1 MDGKN
6 RSKQIAKNTIA
17 LYIRTA
23 ITMIISLFITRV
35 VLDALGKEDYGIF
48 NVVGSIVVTFSFFN
62 TSLQA
67 AIQRFLTFSL
77 GEGNLNKLNNYFS
90 MSIIIVLTFVV
101 IIIFLADTI
110 GLWFLRQ
117 ELNIPDG
124 RLNSACWAFQ
134 FSILTF
140 AVGMMRIPL
149 EALVIAHEKMSFFAY
164 LGLLEQG
171 LRLIFVFLLCFSSID
186 KLVLY
191 SFLLSLTAIIT
202 LIVYYVYCKR
212 RFPYCSFEFLWDRKI
227 FRDIFS
233 FSGWTLW
240 GASASLGTQQ
250 ALVFLLNIFYGV
262 VANAALGIAQHV
274 VNAVNS
280 FVGGFQTAFRP
291 QIVKSYAQNDQSN
304 LHSIIHST
312 SKISF
317 LLIFIPGII
326 IIVNAPYLLQIW
338 LKDVPA
344 YTVSFCRLFIVC
356 CIIDGLTGPYNAAI
370 MASGKIRNYQ
380 IVISIVFCIDIVCIC
395 VMFMLG
401 VGAEYILYSRI
412 ATRGL
417 LNMYVGLLFLKK
429 QIMFD
434 VFYYFKKVLKPV
446 LIYLVSL
453 IPVIVV
459 IHYFLSDILLLA
471 ISLIIV
477 IGFGSML
484 GYAILLDDREK
495 SLLKNVLF
503 AKFCN
508 S

>member
-1 MDGKN
+1 MNGTN

-23 ITMIISLFITRV
+23 ITMMISLYITRV
-35 VLDALGKEDYGIF
+35 VLDTLGKEDYGIY

-90 MSIIIVLTFVV
+90 MSIMIVLTFVV

-110 GLWFLRQ
+110 GLYFLRQ
-117 ELNIPDG
+117 ELNIPDS
-124 RLNSACWAFQ
+124 RLDSACWAFQ
-134 FSILTF
+134 FTILTF

-149 EALVIAHEKMSFFAY
+149 EALVIAHERMSFFAY
-164 LGLLEQG
+164 LGMLEQG
-171 LRLIFVFLLCFSSID
+171 LRLIFVFILCFSCID

-191 SFLLSLTAIIT
+191 SFLLSITAIIT
-202 LIVYYVYCKR
+202 LVAYYVYCKQK
-212 RFPYCSFEFLWDRKI
+212 FSYCSFAFFGDRKI
-227 FRDIFS
+227 FKDIFS

-338 LKDVPA
+338 LKDVPV
-344 YTVSFCRLFIVC
+344 YTVSFCRLFLVC

-370 MASGKIRNYQ
+370 MASGEIRNYQ
-380 IVISIVFCIDIVCIC
+380 IVISMVFCIDIICIC
-395 VMFMLG
+395 VMFVLG

-417 LNMYVGLLFLKK
+417 LNMFVGLYFLKVK
-429 QIMFD
+429 IMFD
-434 VFYYFKKVLKPV
+434 VYCYFKMVLMPV
-446 LIYLVSL
+446 AFFLVIL
-453 IPVIVV
+453 IPAIFAMQ
-459 IHYFLSDILLLA
+459 YFLSEILLLI
-471 ISLIIV
+471 ISVLV
-477 IGFGSML
+477 VSGLGSLL

-495 SLLKNVLF
+495 YILKNIIF
-503 AKFCN
+503 AKLHK
-508 S
+508 